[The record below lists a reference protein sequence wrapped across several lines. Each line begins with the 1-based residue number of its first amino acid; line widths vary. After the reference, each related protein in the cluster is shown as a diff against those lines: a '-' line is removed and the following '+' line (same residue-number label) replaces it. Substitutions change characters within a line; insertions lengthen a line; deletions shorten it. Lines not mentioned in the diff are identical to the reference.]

1 MLPYWSVLILHVGRG
16 VISSGTMELEDY
28 WLMLSQ
34 WNILEIF
41 IKRKKEVQSALSLND
56 IIKCMCKQSR
66 HSHNIGCCNLQM
78 KPRFSCNFIILQY
91 MPEIVIFECHLLV
104 NIFIYFSIMD
114 HAWYPACGEP
124 LCFISLHALCFF
136 LSFNPPAVLKDFRS
150 NIWWGSYRVIASY
163 QWPTQCR
170 ACLRINGP
178 TRRIQWLGKERAHST
193 SSLSL
198 RLTDEIM
205 IQSLLF
211 IPFFLMFIQC
221 PALMKQHVTSF
232 YHLVLVIIMLTK

>member
-1 MLPYWSVLILHVGRG
+1 MK
-16 VISSGTMELEDY
+16 
-28 WLMLSQ
+28 LSQ
-34 WNILEIF
+34 WNILPIF

-56 IIKCMCKQSR
+56 IIKCICKESRQSQYWM
-66 HSHNIGCCNLQM
+66 LQFTDETIWFF
-78 KPRFSCNFIILQY
+78 KKNTHFLCNFIILQY

-114 HAWYPACGEP
+114 LAWYPACGEP
-124 LCFISLHALCFF
+124 LYFISLHALCFF
-136 LSFNPPAVLKDFRS
+136 LSFDPPAVLKDFRS
-150 NIWWGSYRVIASY
+150 NIWWGAYRVIASY
-163 QWPTQCR
+163 QWPTECR
-170 ACLRINGP
+170 ACLWINGP
-178 TRRIQWLGKERAHST
+178 TRRIQWLGKERARST

-211 IPFFLMFIQC
+211 IPFFLMFIHC
-221 PALMKQHVTSF
+221 PALMKQRVSSF